1 MFYNFTIT
9 DKNTLS
15 QKMGL
20 AVVEEKTVDF
30 YSEKIGKQE
39 IIGRGKYINVSR
51 FLHLK
56 CNKPGQQY
64 ER

>member
-1 MFYNFTIT
+1 
-9 DKNTLS
+9 
-15 QKMGL
+15 MGL

-39 IIGRGKYINVSR
+39 IIGRGKYTNVSR

-56 CNKPGQQY
+56 YNKPGQQY